1 MNKIFNISGTLLLTA
16 ILLLTAA
23 CSSDSSND
31 VQPSPTPNTSQEI
44 SLNPTI
50 WQMAEATRATM
61 LDNDY
66 LQNQNNG
73 FICTAYTANSTT
85 VNSDAGIENNHVTWG
100 NSRWNFTGG
109 TRNWPVSGDLDFFAY
124 TPTTIPT
131 YITNNSDVASSIT
144 YDERN
149 PQFKCANLPVTNSGQ
164 DAITEF
170 VYALTTGQNKTNA
183 ASGVTL
189 SFLHPFTRIQL
200 QLAVN
205 HPAIRIN
212 TITFKSIKNNGT
224 YKNAS
229 WSPSGEAT
237 DFVWTFND
245 DYDNHASNTPLTL
258 GNSYL
263 MIPQTWEGVIEV
275 NATWNVWGESKT
287 NTVSKDLEGTIT
299 WQRGYSY
306 TYTFNITETDLVV
319 NTSKYTEQW

>member
-1 MNKIFNISGTLLLTA
+1 MNKIYNISHVLLLTA

-44 SLNPTI
+44 SLIPTV

-61 LDNDY
+61 YNDN
-66 LQNQNNG
+66 LLKAENSG
-73 FICTAYTANSTT
+73 FTCTAYTDGSTDYNTDANINGTS
-85 VNSDAGIENNHVTWG
+85 VTWNG
-100 NSRWNFTGG
+100 SKWVFADG
-109 TRNWPVSGDLDFFAY
+109 THTWPVSGDLDFFAY
-124 TPTTIPT
+124 APTTIPT

-144 YDERN
+144 YADRN

-200 QLAVN
+200 QLAAN

-224 YKNAS
+224 YNNAS